1 MMKVFMR
8 FLCLCASLILCEQW
22 RSVIASVLGIHLRRA
37 ETWQRR
43 MLALGQ
49 TIPRPLLLRAD
60 RLIER
65 LRRAEELESSGI
77 ASSG

>member
-1 MMKVFMR
+1 
-8 FLCLCASLILCEQW
+8 
-22 RSVIASVLGIHLRRA
+22 
-37 ETWQRR
+37 

-65 LRRAEELESSGI
+65 LRRAEELVSSGI

>member
-1 MMKVFMR
+1 
-8 FLCLCASLILCEQW
+8 
-22 RSVIASVLGIHLRRA
+22 
-37 ETWQRR
+37 
-43 MLALGQ
+43 MLALAP

-65 LRRAEELESSGI
+65 LRRAEELASSGI

>member
-1 MMKVFMR
+1 
-8 FLCLCASLILCEQW
+8 
-22 RSVIASVLGIHLRRA
+22 
-37 ETWQRR
+37 

-49 TIPRPLLLRAD
+49 TIPWPLLLRAD